1 MKVLNRCL
9 CSSDC
14 QILHTPFGLIFFIK
28 QTFTPCPSPAMTTQN
43 DIPSSSFSSLTSRW
57 TYDVFLSFR
66 GEDTR
71 RNFTDHLY
79 AALNRKGILTFR
91 DGEELERGKAISPT
105 VLKGIEESRFVLV
118 ILSRNYANSAW
129 CLDQLAK
136 AVECMKVM
144 GQTILP
150 VFYDVHPSEVRKQT
164 GYFGTAFSK
173 HEEAFKENIE
183 KLQRWRTAL
192 LQVANLSGWHL
203 QDG

>member
-1 MKVLNRCL
+1 
-9 CSSDC
+9 
-14 QILHTPFGLIFFIK
+14 
-28 QTFTPCPSPAMTTQN
+28 MTTEN
-43 DIPSSSFSSLTSRW
+43 DIRSSSFSSLTSRW

-79 AALNRKGILTFR
+79 AALNRKGLFTFR
-91 DGEELERGKAISPT
+91 DDEELERGKAISST

-136 AVECMKVM
+136 AVECMKVT

-150 VFYDVHPSEVRKQT
+150 VFYGVDPSEVRKQT
-164 GYFGTAFSK
+164 GYFGLAFSK